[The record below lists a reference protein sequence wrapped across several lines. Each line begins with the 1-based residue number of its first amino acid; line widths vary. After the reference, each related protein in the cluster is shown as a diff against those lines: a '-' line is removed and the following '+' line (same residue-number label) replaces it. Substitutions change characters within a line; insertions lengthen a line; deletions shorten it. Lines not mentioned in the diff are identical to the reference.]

1 MNAHRSMDDKVR
13 DWLTANLGE
22 VESLERQPRWRPGWD
37 AVVRRS
43 GEPLAVYVR
52 GPRGETYASPVD
64 MYQEAQIHHVFEAQ
78 GIPAPRVFGMI
89 EDPLSI
95 VMERLPGR
103 IDSGSIEDEAAR
115 QQVRDEFVDIVARV
129 HALPLDTFE
138 RVGLKVP
145 QTPEEVVMNLYAPAE
160 AIFNDR
166 VRRPFPL
173 MRFIAQWLRRNIP
186 QDRNRLS
193 FVNYDAGQF
202 LHDGERVTGLID
214 FEVSSFGDP
223 AAELAGLRLRNTAE
237 PLGDLSKMI
246 ARYETLTGDR
256 ISKQL
261 IEYHTAGFCGVNG
274 FLMWP
279 LAFATTMEQDY
290 IAYMNYMIATGR
302 WAIRAIAEHVGVT
315 LTEPGMPQERPLGFS
330 RAAGHLREQIMTMPA
345 TNPPEEYTRDS
356 AAALSLYLAR
366 WNDYG
371 QDLVARDLADASAL
385 LGRPLDEWNA
395 AQQVIEDH
403 VLAAPPSE
411 DGRIV
416 QYFYNWLRR
425 QEYLVRDCGAGSF
438 LVGVDLQYI
447 PER

>member
-1 MNAHRSMDDKVR
+1 
-13 DWLTANLGE
+13 
-22 VESLERQPRWRPGWD
+22 
-37 AVVRRS
+37 
-43 GEPLAVYVR
+43 
-52 GPRGETYASPVD
+52 
-64 MYQEAQIHHVFEAQ
+64 
-78 GIPAPRVFGMI
+78 
-89 EDPLSI
+89 
-95 VMERLPGR
+95 MERLPGL
-103 IDSGSIEDEAAR
+103 IDSGAIEDEAAR
-115 QQVRDEFVDIVARV
+115 QRVRDEFIDIVAKV
-129 HALPLDTFE
+129 HALPLAAFE

-145 QTPEEVVMNLYAPAE
+145 QTPEEMVLSLYAPAE
-160 AIFNDR
+160 AIFNKG
-166 VRRPFPL
+166 VQRPFPL
-173 MRFIAQWLRRNIP
+173 MRFIARWLRRNVP
-186 QDRNRLS
+186 LDRQRVS

-246 ARYETLTGDR
+246 DRYETLTGDR
-256 ISKQL
+256 ISKKL

-279 LAFATTMEQDY
+279 LAFNTTMEQDY

-302 WAIRAIAEHVGVT
+302 WAIRAIAEHIGVE
-315 LTEPGMPQERPLGFS
+315 LSEPDMPQERPLGFS
-330 RAAGHLREQIMTMPA
+330 RAAEHLREQIMTMPA
-345 TNPPEEYTRDS
+345 SNPAEEYNRDS

-371 QDLVARDLADASAL
+371 PDLVARDVADASKL

-395 AQQVIEDH
+395 AQQPIEDY

-411 DGRIV
+411 DGPIV

-447 PER
+447 PDR